1 MRKIMKSKEPG
12 DFLHQIALVRLKSFL
27 NDNSKILTVV
37 FFLES
42 NRKKK
47 KKSLSKVWRLM
58 KNHPQINLDMKW
70 ALIAP
75 LFA

>member
-12 DFLHQIALVRLKSFL
+12 DFSHQIALVRLKSFL

-37 FFLES
+37 FFLEA

-47 KKSLSKVWRLM
+47 KKILSKVWRLM
-58 KNHPQINLDMKW
+58 KNHPQINLLMYR
-70 ALIAP
+70 P
-75 LFA
+75 LR